1 MATSKPAAPSVA
13 VTAPPSEEILS
24 QKMDLCLSNALVKT
38 GLGLGTGIVLSV
50 LLFRRR
56 TFPVWLST
64 GAGLGS
70 AYTDCQ
76 IAFNPSAVPGFTVAS
91 PPPAPSDKRS

>member
-1 MATSKPAAPSVA
+1 
-13 VTAPPSEEILS
+13 
-24 QKMDLCLSNALVKT
+24 MDLCLSNALVKT

-50 LLFRRR
+50 LLFRRACSAPPERSAVAAYRDGSCPQRESLLTPRSGR

-76 IAFNPSAVPGFTVAS
+76 IAFNPSA
-91 PPPAPSDKRS
+91 